1 MWHAGPMRCLAH
13 CICRC
18 RHHEHKMYHRKLLVA
33 DRNMHILAIRLLL
46 LPLAKH

>member
-1 MWHAGPMRCLAH
+1 MACWAHALLGPY
-13 CICRC
+13 
-18 RHHEHKMYHRKLLVA
+18 KMYHRKLLVA